1 MTQNNR
7 TKKKIKVVKKHGNQL
22 LKLDKKYIE
31 IVFSVLYTNLLLY
44 IYIHCNDV

>member
-7 TKKKIKVVKKHGNQL
+7 TKKIKVVKKHGNQL
-22 LKLDKKYIE
+22 LKLDKKIYRDSLQCFIYKLT
-31 IVFSVLYTNLLLY
+31 F

>member
-7 TKKKIKVVKKHGNQL
+7 TKKNKSRQKTRESTFKTRQKIYRDSLQCFIY
-22 LKLDKKYIE
+22 KLT
-31 IVFSVLYTNLLLY
+31 F